1 MLGVVEKTFSARCK
15 RPTRHCCTV
24 VIPVKK
30 GIPVKVQLWKAVEA
44 CNTTMS
50 LLLLSFLLMMMVMVV
65 VVVLLMI

>member
-1 MLGVVEKTFSARCK
+1 M
-15 RPTRHCCTV
+15 

-44 CNTTMS
+44 CNTSMS
-50 LLLLSFLLMMMVMVV
+50 FLLLSFLLMMMVMVV